1 MHVKSYTTMTNAAI
15 FIWTLQTET
24 ENADI
29 CCIRKVTRNWKL
41 NLRESCKSGPKSNSR
56 LASFLSYEDSSSF
69 TPFCLAFSCGLPS
82 TLIKHFPQP

>member
-29 CCIRKVTRNWKL
+29 CCIRKVTRKL
-41 NLRESCKSGPKSNSR
+41 EVELEGIMQIWS
-56 LASFLSYEDSSSF
+56 
-69 TPFCLAFSCGLPS
+69 
-82 TLIKHFPQP
+82 